1 MSRLSEFFKE
11 THTALGIFYPLH
23 CLVAAFRNFDAAQ
36 QVAVKVRQAGLAED
50 EVIAVEGSEFIEL
63 EKEETG
69 LGNALMQQFS
79 RELGAEQVSTD
90 HNLDFA
96 GLGAGFVFVHCPAEK
111 TKQEA
116 WSVMQPLA
124 PLAAHYYSR
133 GSVDHLAGG
142 FSTD

>member
-11 THTALGIFYPLH
+11 THTALDIFYPLH
-23 CLVAAFRNFDAAQ
+23 CLVAAFPNFDAAQ
-36 QVAVKVRQAGLAED
+36 QVAGKLRQAGFAED
-50 EVIAVEGSEFIEL
+50 EVIAVEGREFIEL
-63 EKEETG
+63 ENKETG
-69 LGNALMQQFS
+69 LGSLLMREFS
-79 RELGAEQVSTD
+79 RGLGAEQVSTD

-96 GLGAGFVFVHCPAEK
+96 STGAGFVFVHCPAEK

-116 WSVMQPLA
+116 WGVMQPSA